1 MNYNE
6 IQEMIDDA
14 IHDLKQD
21 LGSQIEELQ
30 TDVQELERRLDE

>member
-1 MNYNE
+1 MTYEE
-6 IQEMIDDA
+6 IQEMIADA
-14 IHDLKQD
+14 IHELKAD